1 MKKYIKKFKL
11 NAVKMDPLRLMIFIV
26 RMMIIFG
33 NANNLVCAALG
44 TLMTIRMTNFGKPGL
59 LYLANQRNST
69 VNLK

>member
-1 MKKYIKKFKL
+1 MKKNIKKFQL

-26 RMMIIFG
+26 RIMITFG
-33 NANNLVCAALG
+33 NANNLVCAALR
-44 TLMTIRMTNFGKPGL
+44 TLMTIRMTNFGKLGL